1 MVHHNHS
8 RRPDDDRVE
17 VRTVRDESESVTH
30 MILRGLSVKKNVPI
44 RELEPLYEQ
53 VETEALDS
61 LLTHAEGTE
70 STVSVEFATDDH
82 TVVVTHRDC
91 VCVRNGDHLAPT

>member
-1 MVHHNHS
+1 MVHHNHC

-30 MILRGLSVKKNVPI
+30 MILRGLSVIKNVPI

-82 TVVVTHRDC
+82 IVVVTHRDC